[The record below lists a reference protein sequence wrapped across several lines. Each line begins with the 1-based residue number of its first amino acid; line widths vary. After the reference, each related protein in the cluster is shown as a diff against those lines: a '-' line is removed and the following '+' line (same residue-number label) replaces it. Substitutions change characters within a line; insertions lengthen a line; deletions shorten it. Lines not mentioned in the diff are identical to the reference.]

1 MTSLAT
7 AGTGVFAERAAV
19 IGVTLLTTAVPSPTS
34 SPRSGARVTSNAR
47 DAKAFDV
54 LAFDG
59 EAQIPEWI
67 QGAFDLG
74 AAW

>member
-1 MTSLAT
+1 MD
-7 AGTGVFAERAAV
+7 R
-19 IGVTLLTTAVPSPTS
+19 PC
-34 SPRSGARVTSNAR
+34 R
-47 DAKAFDV
+47 FDV